1 MPMVGK
7 YFTTELYLQIL
18 AHNYE
23 VTTAFSCSITEYTHS
38 PGQYSVE
45 LLPILDTHSTLIEL
59 LSFYSRTVLYNEVAT
74 NHIYIHIY
82 NNLVFDLGVVS
93 GTHL

>member
-23 VTTAFSCSITEYTHS
+23 VTIAFSCSITEYTHS
-38 PGQYSVE
+38 PEQYSME
-45 LLPILDTHSTLIEL
+45 SISILSCYPSWTRIV
-59 LSFYSRTVLYNEVAT
+59 YS
-74 NHIYIHIY
+74 
-82 NNLVFDLGVVS
+82 
-93 GTHL
+93 